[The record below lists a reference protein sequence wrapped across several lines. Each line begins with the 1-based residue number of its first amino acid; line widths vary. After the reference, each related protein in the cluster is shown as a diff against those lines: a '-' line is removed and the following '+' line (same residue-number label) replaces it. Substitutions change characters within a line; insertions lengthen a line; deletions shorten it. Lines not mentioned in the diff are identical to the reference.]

1 MSGEQRTI
9 HSYHHTIAQY
19 LISYLLI
26 TCKSVYNIL
35 IYFSFQA
42 CHLDPMLDDSIM
54 FAKKLDSL
62 NKDVTLDV
70 IDDLPH
76 GFLNFVLVSKGL

>member
-1 MSGEQRTI
+1 
-9 HSYHHTIAQY
+9 
-19 LISYLLI
+19 
-26 TCKSVYNIL
+26 
-35 IYFSFQA
+35 
-42 CHLDPMLDDSIM
+42 MLDDSIM